1 MKIIAFAI
9 MLLGSAAIWMTMFI
23 PEAGLIF
30 IIVELLFVFSGL
42 ILLFWADKKEKARK
56 RLP

>member
-9 MLLGSAAIWMTMFI
+9 MLLGSVAIWVTIFI
-23 PEAGLIF
+23 PKPEITFILI
-30 IIVELLFVFSGL
+30 ELLIVFSGL
-42 ILLFWADKKEKARK
+42 ILLFWADKKEKVKK